1 MNVAFYDLP
10 RQELQMVFESDNMT
24 PDDLRLFSLHAQM
37 MALEEGARLDGIMVG
52 WQPESDYFGV
62 FLLGDM
68 AEKGLPETVLNHIE
82 KLARSQ

>member
-1 MNVAFYDLP
+1 
-10 RQELQMVFESDNMT
+10 
-24 PDDLRLFSLHAQM
+24 M

>member
-24 PDDLRLFSLHAQM
+24 PDGLRQFSLHAQV
-37 MALEEGARLDGIMVG
+37 MALEEGSSLDGIMVG
-52 WQPESDYFGV
+52 WEPDSDYIGV
-62 FLLGDM
+62 FLLGRM
-68 AEKGLPETVLNHIE
+68 ADKGLPETVLNHIE